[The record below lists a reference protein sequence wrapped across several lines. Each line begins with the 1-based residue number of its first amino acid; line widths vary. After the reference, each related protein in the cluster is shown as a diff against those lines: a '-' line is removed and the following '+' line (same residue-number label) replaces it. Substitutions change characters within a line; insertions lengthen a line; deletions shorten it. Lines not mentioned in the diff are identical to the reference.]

1 MFDFEVKIA
10 QDKKEIRQALNL
22 RYEVFKIEMGREL
35 KQEGK
40 SKLDS
45 DIYDE
50 FSDHLIVI
58 DKTKDIIVGTYR
70 LILGSKV
77 DKKIGFYSENFF
89 DIRNIKR
96 LNKSQGILEL
106 GRSCIHKDYRYGTV
120 INLLWNGIAKYIQD
134 YNVRY
139 LFGSVRFLTREPTE
153 VSKIFKFL
161 KERFYAGP
169 EFRVY
174 PRPQTK
180 FKGLDKNV
188 KVENP
193 REIFHCLPPLIKGYL
208 RAGVL
213 VCGLPAINPDLDS
226 VVIFILLD
234 TEKISSVYKKHYL

>member
-10 QDKKEIRQALNL
+10 QNKEEIRRALRL
-22 RYEVFKIEMGREL
+22 RCEVFRIEMGGGL

-40 SKLDS
+40 AKLDS

-50 FSDHLIVI
+50 SSDHLIVI
-58 DKTKDIIVGTYR
+58 DKTKDRIVGTYR
-70 LILGSKV
+70 LILGSRV
-77 DKKIGFYSENFF
+77 NKKLGFYSEKFF

-96 LNKSQGILEL
+96 LNNNHQILEL
-106 GRSCIHKDYRYGTV
+106 GRSCIHKDYRYGPV

-139 LFGSVRFLTREPTE
+139 LFGSVRLLTSKPTE
-153 VSKIFKFL
+153 VSMIFKFL

-174 PRPQTK
+174 TRPQTK
-180 FKGLDKNV
+180 FKGLNENV
-188 KVENP
+188 KIENP
-193 REIFHCLPPLIKGYL
+193 RKIFHDLPPLIKGYL
-208 RAGVL
+208 RLGVL

-226 VVIFILLD
+226 VVIFVLLD
-234 TEKISSVYKKHYL
+234 TEKIPSAYKKHYL